1 MGVEVWEEG
10 GAGRVEDGGMGV
22 CGYGYGHGCRYRY
35 GGRYVGLVG
44 RSVRGWVMRIDAFRD
59 RGV

>member
-22 CGYGYGHGCRYRY
+22 CGYGYGHGCRY
-35 GGRYVGLVG
+35 GCGMGVVMGMG
-44 RSVRGWVMRIDAFRD
+44 MGMGIWVCM
-59 RGV
+59 